1 MKRFLPAAGK
11 VLPVVFLQIIGNM
24 PAAPAGCGKYIGFY
38 GKDEKEI

>member
-11 VLPVVFLQIIGNM
+11 VLPVVFFVNNM
-24 PAAPAGCGKYIGFY
+24 PAAPAGCGKYMDFY